1 VLHVELDV
9 AGSGISYSAG
19 DSLAVAPANSPQ
31 LVEALL
37 QRLGLDG
44 DRVFS
49 VQAAE
54 GQGGEGQVRKRAA
67 CRLPPAVCSLCRAR
81 CLAARRPPALPAR
94 PARPA
99 PRRRCCR
106 TCAAPAPCAPP

>member
-1 VLHVELDV
+1 VLHIELDV
-9 AGSGISYSAG
+9 RGSGISYSAG

-54 GQGGEGQVRKRAA
+54 GQGGEGQVRVRAA
-67 CRLPPAVCSLCRAR
+67 GGAARLLPAAAPARRACPANAACPPPLLPPS
-81 CLAARRPPALPAR
+81 
-94 PARPA
+94 
-99 PRRRCCR
+99 RRRCCR
-106 TCAAPAPCAPP
+106 TCAAPAPCAPR